1 MNLTKRQEDSTCT
14 LAATEV
20 RDDGLTMHFES
31 EMPNYGTVRFSLRIH
46 SSGERGSG
54 ACDGSARGAL
64 EDGTYFSAAF
74 QGRWVRE
81 GTLVVARYV
90 VEVSNG
96 DLNFDVLTMNGTG
109 KAAVVQHFALN

>member
-46 SSGERGSG
+46 SGGERGSG
-54 ACDGSARGAL
+54 SCDGSARGRNVLFRRFSGSLGERRDLGCRAL
-64 EDGTYFSAAF
+64 R
-74 QGRWVRE
+74 GRGQQWR
-81 GTLVVARYV
+81 
-90 VEVSNG
+90 S
-96 DLNFDVLTMNGTG
+96 
-109 KAAVVQHFALN
+109 